1 MAVITVNSEKLA
13 VARAKAVRVERDRL
27 LAACDWTAVTD
38 SPLSAEA
45 KTAWATYRQ
54 ALRDI
59 PAQSTFPISV
69 TWPTAPDMQ
78 TG

>member
-13 VARAKAVRVERDRL
+13 TAQAKAVRAERDRL
-27 LAACDWTAVTD
+27 LTACDWTAVTD
-38 SPLSAEA
+38 SPLSAES

-59 PAQSTFPISV
+59 PAQSTFPASV
-69 TWPTAPDMQ
+69 TWPTVPSD
-78 TG
+78 